1 VKNRYFIC
9 ILFILPT
16 LLYATGLL
24 VGEVCD
30 RSNGEPL
37 VGVNITSPELD
48 IGAATDK
55 NGRFVVTGIPAGTH
69 TFEFSMIGYKTEVR
83 KVLTED
89 GKTKTVKIFLKPERI
104 SMPEIIVTPGHY
116 GISRAVD
123 KPEQVLAVQE
133 IKTTPGTQ
141 GDMFMALSTMPA
153 VAAQGPAAPIYV
165 QGGRSEE
172 NLVLL
177 DQGWVASAFHMELGG
192 GGVYSIFNPAILR
205 EVNLYTGGFG
215 AEYGDRLSAVLDVDT
230 RDGDYNRLHSST
242 ALSNTFAEEVLEG
255 PLPGTKGKGSFLIS
269 ARRSFFDLII
279 SFTEFSEDFK
289 VFPNYYDL
297 AGKLSY
303 RISANQKL
311 SLTGLW
317 ASDNAILKLS
327 NFEVNVGEDEDWY
340 SDKALLSLG
349 LNSLV
354 GTNFVS
360 QFTLSASRGR
370 YSFLLGDYWF
380 DKQEKIVL
388 ATREDIIWN
397 ISSAQKLKTGFVLD
411 RRFNS
416 IDMKMPKLTN
426 PQEHLRPDLPVSQL
440 DTSLGS
446 PFIGVYL
453 IDDWRLLNP
462 LTIELGLRSDYS
474 FEFKEQTISPRLA
487 AAWQIRENLILRTG
501 WGIYHQVPPLMELS
515 EEYGN
520 PDLLSRRAQHYV
532 AGIESELPARLTL
545 RMEGFYK
552 KFDRLPIDDSVLGF
566 NNNGKGYAY
575 GSGLLVQRR
584 LAEKLNGWFSY
595 SYTIARRSEYD
606 YTDTISPD
614 FDLPHR
620 INLVATYDL
629 SPTWQLGIKWIFSTG
644 RPYTPI
650 DSVNFDPISKSY
662 IPIFGKPN
670 SDRFPPYHQLD
681 IRLLKEWRFSSWTL
695 VTFLEVLNAYNRQ
708 NVADYQWNDD
718 YTERTVQTYLPLI
731 PSIGIIAKF

>member
-1 VKNRYFIC
+1 MKNYFIY

-16 LLYATGLL
+16 MLYATGWLT
-24 VGEVCD
+24 GEIFD

-37 VGVNITSPELD
+37 VGVNITSLELD
-48 IGAATDK
+48 IGTATDK
-55 NGRFVVTGIPAGTH
+55 NGRFIVTGIPAGTH
-69 TFEFSMIGYKTEVR
+69 TFEFSMIGYQTETR

-89 GKTKTVKIFLKPERI
+89 GKSKSVKIFFKPERI
-104 SMPEIIVTPGHY
+104 GMPEVVVTPGHY

-123 KPEQVLAVQE
+123 KPDQVLAVQE

-141 GDMFMALSTMPA
+141 GDLFMALSTMPA
-153 VAAQGPAAPIYV
+153 VASQGPAAPIYV
-165 QGGRSEE
+165 QGGRAEE

-177 DQGWVASAFHMELGG
+177 DKGWVASAFHMDI
-192 GGVYSIFNPAILR
+192 GGVGGLYSIFNPAILR

-242 ALSNTFAEEVLEG
+242 SLSNTFAEEVLEG
-255 PLPGTKGKGSFLIS
+255 PIPGTKGKGLFLIS
-269 ARRSFFDLII
+269 ARRSFFDLFI
-279 SFTEFSEDFK
+279 SLTEFSEDFK

-317 ASDNAILKLS
+317 ASDNTILKLS
-327 NFEVNVGEDEDWY
+327 NFEAGIGDDEDWY

-354 GTNFVS
+354 GTNFIS
-360 QFTLSASRGR
+360 QFTLSVSRGR
-370 YSFLLGDYWF
+370 YNFLLGDYWF
-380 DKQEKIVL
+380 DKQEKVVL
-388 ATREDIIWN
+388 TIREDIIWN
-397 ISSAQKLKTGFVLD
+397 ISSTHKIKTGFVLD
-411 RRFNS
+411 HRSNS
-416 IDMKMPKLTN
+416 VDMIMPKLTN
-426 PQEHLRPDLPVSQL
+426 PQEHLRPDIPVSEL
-440 DTSLGS
+440 DTALGS

-474 FEFKEQTISPRLA
+474 FEYKEQTISPRLA
-487 AAWQIRENLILRTG
+487 LAWQISKNLILRTG
-501 WGIYHQVPPLMELS
+501 WGIYYQAPPLIEMTEN
-515 EEYGN
+515 YGN
-520 PDLLSRRAQHYV
+520 PNLLSRRAQHYV
-532 AGIESELPARLTL
+532 AGIESELPLRLML
-545 RMEGFYK
+545 RTEGFYK
-552 KFDRLPIDDSVLGF
+552 KFDRLPITDSILGF
-566 NNNGKGYAY
+566 NNDGKGYAY
-575 GSGLLVQRR
+575 GAGILVQRR

-620 INLVATYDL
+620 INLVATYNL
-629 SPTWQLGIKWIFSTG
+629 SQTWQLGIKWNFSSG
-644 RPYTPI
+644 RPVTPI
-650 DSVNFDPISKSY
+650 DSVYFNPVSNRY
-662 IPIFGKPN
+662 TPIFGKPN

-681 IRLLKEWRFSSWTL
+681 IRLLKEWHFTKWTL

-708 NVADYQWNDD
+708 NVSDYQWNDA